1 MIENDK
7 PKPRFA
13 RLAAAALWLGLKLY
27 LLYLFASPDGAVPVY
42 QGF

>member
-1 MIENDK
+1 MVNSDNK
-7 PKPRFA
+7 MPSTR
-13 RLAAAALWLGLKLY
+13 RLALMLAWLGFKLY